1 MGNVVANQA
10 LGRIR
15 TFAEL
20 GAANDAIV
28 FALIKASGLEADAA
42 IRDHDTLAAVFA
54 AANDECD
61 ATDYVRKSI
70 TSATVTVDDTN
81 ERVDI
86 DVADQTWTGL
96 GGATNNTIGALVAG
110 YDGDT
115 TSGSDT
121 DIIPISFHTFSVTT
135 DNSDV
140 TAQVAAAGLLR
151 AAG

>member
-20 GAANDAIV
+20 AAANDAIV
-28 FALIKASGLEADAA
+28 FLLLKSAGLEADSA
-42 IRDHDTLAAVFA
+42 IRDHDTVSAMLA
-54 AANDECD
+54 AANDESD

-81 ERVDI
+81 ERTDI

-96 GGATNNTIGALVAG
+96 GGATNNTLGKLVAA
-110 YDGDT
+110 YDADT
-115 TSGSDT
+115 TSGDDT
-121 DIIPISFHTFSVTT
+121 NLTPISYHDFVVTT
-135 DNSDV
+135 DDSDV

-151 AAG
+151 AQG